1 MQRGVRERLKNIA
14 THGGKYFRGTA
25 KLFLGTA
32 KETIIGENLP
42 AFVSFADTNRELAED
57 TVNFLRNPVDVI
69 SKGVSS
75 ALESKDFQ
83 ALKKITQYALEDLK
97 SGNFY
102 DAARDRV
109 NGLGDFGF
117 DDDFGSDDDLF
128 GGFDMSGFDEEGNW
142 EEPEDSG
149 PSSTDNI
156 NVKIAKAQE
165 AGADNRTGAT
175 IGAIGTAADA
185 IVQNENA
192 NAQTNIRLSLRQHS
206 QLMNMATNMVTYQGA
221 AVQSIDAFA
230 KSMLEVTR
238 ESHQQTMTQLQA
250 INETLNKI
258 ALNTAPPAVQK
269 KAEPPKSV
277 MDSIFGMD
285 GALNIK
291 EYAKH
296 IVKSVDERFS
306 ISDMLSMATMGGGI
320 AGTLELY
327 SDNPL
332 MLVSDAILKALI
344 PKSSMEQLRRT
355 NAYAESFFPALLN
368 KFADRGRLVE
378 SGESTSFL
386 DTILGIFGVTERARS
401 GIDITGRNLSEQAAF
416 TNRTAKAVEQV
427 IPMWLSRIYSAI
439 SGDPLQIFDYGTG
452 RFSRVTEVV
461 GRETHNAYD
470 LAGRMG
476 EGYAEM
482 ERRASSMHFINA
494 DMDRD
499 FRDYLYQW
507 MQHQA
512 ERNIFVNP
520 FKDEKEFLRDAP
532 DTMDNVELDRLMKGA
547 TSRKELYNT
556 VIQGMLRAMV
566 EDDKASDNSRAKILA
581 MGADINR
588 ARAARTRANVDLNN
602 QLSEHGLQMAFSG
615 VLDRDLQ
622 YNLERAARGS
632 RNGILPADEERL
644 VEQNNR
650 ARGLGIGS
658 LANAGSDIVSI
669 LKRGIIT
676 YTYIMGGSI
685 GGAGDSP
692 VLDTAR
698 QKLFD
703 EVSSD
708 SISESNRVVRIRT
721 KTLENKQRQEEAKKK
736 EEDTRKK
743 RKLVKEG
750 NYTGDFENFIID
762 ADTSAAQ
769 IYAQQRA
776 YGETTR
782 VENESKL
789 VEEGKAF
796 IDKTRTNVEKKTGI
810 GAKLAKIRET
820 VTKTPFE
827 LVETGLRAVDSV
839 MFRIIYGKDAAELMK
854 KEGEDLP
861 SLFRTMEATVRA
873 KWEDAKNW
881 FNEHIGGP
889 LKEYLFG
896 DQGLF
901 TRLRDRL
908 DKDILT
914 PIRGKIKEIAGRVRD
929 RTLGT
934 KVMDEEGKYTG
945 HRQGGILSDIYNR
958 MSDTVH
964 GATGSIGDRIF
975 GKKNDD
981 GTRTP
986 GIIDELL
993 YGDASGET
1001 RRGVR
1006 VKEDGTREYK
1016 GLFGKIKQGVDSFS
1030 ELMFGKEGE
1039 DDVNDSK
1046 KKRDFV
1052 LSELNKAAPDM
1063 LIGAASV
1070 TALNAGF
1077 GLLTG
1082 MALPGGPLVAPLL
1095 GAGLGLLR
1103 SSESFQN
1110 FLFGEQERDENGN
1123 LKYDSNGNPVYK
1135 EGKGP
1140 RISPE
1145 IVAGFKKYFPKVA
1158 GGFAL
1163 GALGSGLLPF
1173 AVSPMVGG
1181 LIGSMGGMIAGS
1193 DMMKEALFGTK
1204 DDPDSGAISKN
1215 MRDKIAKFVKVRGGG
1230 ALGGF
1235 ALSKLILGLGTGI
1248 GIIPG
1253 GLAAVLGP
1261 AFTALSTTLGAAFG
1275 PDIQKAL
1282 FGDEVE
1288 VEETSTDKD
1297 GKTVTTKKKKRQG
1310 GLFGNIFDFTRDKI
1324 MDPAAKQVNQMGKNI
1339 ASWFK
1344 NNVEG
1349 PFVRGMKPLHDAFS
1363 RAGAAINGFFENIAT
1378 SIKDSLDKV
1387 FEKNVGKPLGD
1398 FFKENVIDK
1407 LSGLVNRLFNS
1418 IGSMLGNI
1426 LSAPFK
1432 VLEFAFAGTI
1442 DGKTPEEYNAEKDR
1456 ERENKRRE
1464 RREKNRDRRM
1474 NRAAQS
1480 WKRLFGGGSTK
1491 AATPETTVD
1500 EETASAEGTPDAPD
1514 AEVAEASKDAKKK
1527 HGLLYRL
1534 LHIGREDIPAKPY
1547 DYSGLYKDQ
1556 KAKTEK
1562 AADENAPSMGVDTE
1576 TEAKTVAEE
1585 EKIKTPESTEEASTT
1600 KTSGTDDERERLRR
1614 SQEAKEESKTPTTAE
1629 SATEEEPKPTAESAD
1644 KTESRRIGKRKTDNA
1659 YLSDIASYTKV
1670 LPKIFDEIRGQ
1681 LGGTGWNI
1689 AYIKTLLAKQYGGL
1703 SAEEL
1708 PEEME
1713 GSKKVSKKRGIFGKI
1728 KDKVTDTVGGFF
1740 GGIRDRVSGAA
1751 HAVGGA
1757 IDAVIGAP
1765 FRFIK
1770 GTVGAIGSALG
1781 LLKDTILGAVKTFG
1795 EVVGNIFV
1803 GAAKG
1808 IGSAIHGF
1816 GKMIL
1821 AAGPG
1826 IGAAFGNVAATVTGA
1841 AKDLG
1846 HVFGGLIR
1854 GLIDTV
1860 AAIAPEIALGLWDG
1874 LKFLGKTAFGGVKM
1888 AANALGSGVSWAF
1901 GKIGSLLGFGGSKEE
1916 RTIKK
1921 VKKIGT
1927 ITMSGGY
1934 LDSIKEPVPIGIND
1948 RAGIIDDFPVVDV
1961 VKGIARKFG
1970 AGKSRAIPV
1979 YILGI
1984 SRDSI
1989 LRTEDDD
1996 NTPGTNTDTGSGPE
2010 KAPGATGSSEPTTEG
2025 TSENGSEGDA
2035 SMGIDTANPKSPFG
2049 KIASKARDLK
2059 KAAVAKL
2066 REWKRKYMEVDKEA
2080 ETSLDPNETYDRAIE
2095 SSKSDTEVEAT
2106 LASQQNNSKGGQV
2119 ESEDEKEAEEEE
2131 KGGFFETI
2139 KSFFTEGGGIGSVI
2153 KTVLGLGGGAVVP
2166 AVLSAI
2172 YGAKSIAEGDG
2183 SGIARTGE
2191 NVLQQ
2196 IVRKL
2201 GLGKTKA
2208 GDLLSSFINPSK
2220 ADDVAKSLADVAA
2233 NPETGKKAA
2242 KAATRGSKFVKA
2254 AGKAGNA
2261 VATAAGKVSSVVKSA
2276 ATKVFNAILNNK
2288 VVQAIAGTKLV
2299 SKLRT
2304 AASKVISLIAD
2315 NAVTHGLKS
2324 MGTAAAS
2331 SIARTLGAIGTGGL
2345 LTIGFAIADFYT
2357 GMNEAYKA
2365 FGVSASDATL
2375 GMKVA
2380 TGVTRAVT
2388 GALSV
2393 IPPPVGTILSIGLSF
2408 VESQIAQILY
2418 SALADEDAMEEWQ
2431 QNQQEL
2437 QAATDAYN
2445 AANGTDLT
2453 TEEYAKQFNNDGTE
2467 RKGLLKTVGS
2477 AIAGGVKT
2485 VGGAI
2490 VGGVKTVGSAIASGA
2505 SKVGDFVGNVA
2516 SGAWD
2521 KITGFASGAKDFVT
2535 NIPENVGELWS
2546 NAVKSV
2552 GGIAFN
2558 IVDFVTYKLP
2568 EIGNTI
2574 LDTVKSIPSKLLD
2587 GFRSI
2592 KDLVLQGFD
2601 SAKDAL
2607 VNFVTKDVPNAI
2619 SNAVSTVG
2627 DFFASIPSRVS
2638 DMFTA
2643 AGNALIDVG
2652 AYAGKLTAMFGTFLT
2667 KTLPNAIWD
2676 VLTSAA
2682 TTAVNGLKEAWEGVT
2697 GIGGAILSGIKGI
2710 FGAIGDFFSGT
2721 VEDFQEGYNER
2732 KDEVY
2737 SARYGDDW
2745 ETSYGKGPMKHY
2757 RQGDPRWN
2765 TPVNGLDT
2773 EGCGPTAAAMV
2784 ATAYGK
2790 GPSNPME
2797 ADTMSRQMGMR
2808 AADGGTNPAF
2818 FQQYANAKGFNM
2830 QQGPTDAAS
2839 IQSNLKNNQPVV
2851 FMGQG
2856 GAFGGNVHYL
2866 VADKMTGKDQV
2877 SVTDPITGGS
2887 RSITMQNLVKNT
2899 KDTIYSSKAT
2909 VGDLQ
2914 STYGKGAMN
2923 LGADKEDPESKRY
2936 TGIPSGKSS
2945 TEEAQK
2951 ALVDRMASIV
2961 GQLTYDSSGPNNPDQ
2976 GSASCASTVGWVYKK
2991 TLGIEGMSA
3000 RSREQVNDP
3009 HFTTI
3014 WRNSGNDVLDPNILQ
3029 PGDILYSNMSENKN
3043 LGYIG
3048 HTEMY
3053 AGTDANGTPMDLSH
3067 GGPGA
3072 GPQWKTLNKYR
3083 KERTIAVNRYTPFL
3097 EGQPVDVNADGNEI
3111 NPTSAAT
3118 TSSTIGQ
3125 DPTDTSAE
3133 TGTTTTTSSS
3143 SSSSNIFTSGI
3154 DSLLSSIGSVITS
3167 GGSALGN
3174 VLTALM
3180 GGTIAGGSS
3189 SGSSTDS
3196 SGVTRIDMSGDSSG
3210 SSSSTTGG
3218 SNVDFGSASNVKQY
3232 DQTESANIIYEYLRK
3247 MGLTP
3252 MGASGI
3258 MGCWDN
3264 ESHNRSDII
3273 EGYYMGSSN
3282 GYPGFNKVLESNA
3295 TLNDYTKNV
3304 LFPYYRRQNIG
3315 YDEGGYVAS
3324 DKNYYPG
3331 LGLAQ
3336 WTGERGMKLLQY
3348 ATSTGQDWRNLETQL
3363 NFFKKEA
3370 TDRGLIDMLNS
3381 AATPSL
3387 AAQVALDN
3395 YEMSPG
3401 WSSKPLG
3408 QKQLRARA
3416 ASAESIYQTYAAQ
3429 DKGASNTDD
3438 ATALANTA
3446 GGTTNL
3452 TSTNGGM
3459 TATGGAS
3466 SEESFGT
3473 GAWGR
3478 GPGGSIGRSIADLSA
3493 NTTSMLNRIQS
3504 ITSNIRDTVNT
3515 VSNEESV
3522 SKLTSTL
3529 TQALNNAVG
3538 QAAGGGAAAGTDYTQ
3553 TLTVIATSLS
3563 TMIQLLTKIAN
3574 NTSNGA
3580 NSNTTAAI
3588 NKKAP
3593 VGTGAPVFPNG
3604 VESPDDTG
3612 ALTINRLTG
3621 I

>member
-1 MQRGVRERLKNIA
+1 MQRDVRERLKNIA

-57 TVNFLRNPVDVI
+57 TVNFLRNPVDTI
-69 SKGVSS
+69 SKSVSV

-117 DDDFGSDDDLF
+117 DDNFGSDDDLF
-128 GGFDMSGFDEEGNW
+128 GGFDMSGFDEDGNW
-142 EEPEDSG
+142 EEPEDTDT
-149 PSSTDNI
+149 SSSNVD
-156 NVKIAKAQE
+156 VKIAKAQE

-206 QLMNMATNMVTYQGA
+206 QLMNIATNMVTYQGA
-221 AVQSIDAFA
+221 AVQTIDAFA

-277 MDSIFGMD
+277 MDNIFGMD

-291 EYAKH
+291 EYAKY
-296 IVKSVDERFS
+296 IVKNVDEKFS
-306 ISDMLSMATMGGGI
+306 ISDMVSMATMGGGI

-332 MLVSDAILKALI
+332 MLLSDTLLKALI
-344 PKSSMEQLRRT
+344 PKSSMDQLRRT
-355 NAYAESFFPALLN
+355 NAYAENFFPALLN
-368 KFADRGRLVE
+368 KFADRGRRAE
-378 SGESTSFL
+378 SGESTSIL
-386 DTILGIFGVTERARS
+386 DMILGIFGVTERSRS

-452 RFSRVTEVV
+452 RFARVTEVI

-482 ERRASSMHFINA
+482 ERRASSMHFMNA

-520 FKDEKEFLRDAP
+520 FKDEKDFLLDAP
-532 DTMDNVELDRLMKGA
+532 DTSENVELDRLMTGA
-547 TSRKELYNT
+547 TNRKELYNT

-588 ARAARTRANVDLNN
+588 ARAARSRANVDLNN
-602 QLSEHGLQMAFSG
+602 QLYESGLQMAFSG

-622 YNLERAARGS
+622 YHLERAARTS
-632 RNGILPADEERL
+632 RNGVLPADEERL

-650 ARGLGIGS
+650 ARGFGISS

-676 YTYIMGGSI
+676 YTYIMGGSV

-692 VLDTAR
+692 VLDSAR

-708 SISESNRVVRIRT
+708 SISESNRIVRMQTR
-721 KTLENKQRQEEAKKK
+721 TLENKQRQEEAKKK
-736 EEDTRKK
+736 DEETRKQ

-762 ADTSAAQ
+762 ANTSAAQ

-796 IDKTRTNVEKKTGI
+796 IDKTRSNVEQKTGI
-810 GAKLAKIRET
+810 GAKFAKIRDT
-820 VTKTPFE
+820 ITKTPFE

-901 TRLRDRL
+901 TRLRDRF
-908 DKDILT
+908 DKDIIT
-914 PIRGKIKEIAGRVRD
+914 PIRSKITEIAGRVRD

-945 HRQGGILSDIYNR
+945 HRQGGIFSDIYNR
-958 MSDTVH
+958 VSDNVR
-964 GATGSIGDRIF
+964 GATGTIGDRIF
-975 GKKNDD
+975 GKKNED

-986 GIIDELL
+986 GIIDEFL

-1006 VKEDGTREYK
+1006 VKADGTTEYR
-1016 GLFGKIKQGVDSFS
+1016 GLFGKIKQGIDSFS
-1030 ELMFGKEGE
+1030 ELMFGKEDE
-1039 DDVNDSK
+1039 DDVNGSR
-1046 KKRDFV
+1046 KKRDFI

-1063 LIGAASV
+1063 LIGAAGI

-1095 GAGLGLLR
+1095 GAGIGLLR
-1103 SSESFQN
+1103 SSESFQQ

-1123 LKYDSNGNPVYK
+1123 LKYDSNGNPIYK

-1145 IVAGFKKYFPKVA
+1145 VVAGFKKYFPKVA

-1163 GALGSGLLPF
+1163 GAIGSGLLPF

-1193 DMMKEALFGTK
+1193 DAMKEALFGTK

-1215 MRDKIAKFVKVRGGG
+1215 MREKIADFVKVRGGG
-1230 ALGGF
+1230 AIGGF

-1261 AFTALSTTLGAAFG
+1261 AFAALSTTLGAAFG
-1275 PDIQKAL
+1275 PDIKKAL

-1310 GLFGNIFDFTRDKI
+1310 GLFGSIFDFTRDKI
-1324 MDPAAKQVNQMGKNI
+1324 MDPAAKQVDRLGKNI

-1344 NNVEG
+1344 VNVEG
-1349 PFVRGMKPLHDAFS
+1349 PFVRGMQPLHDAFG
-1363 RAGAAINGFFENIAT
+1363 RAGAAVNKFFENIAT

-1407 LSGLVNRLFNS
+1407 LGGLVNRLFNS
-1418 IGSMLGNI
+1418 IGRMIGSI

-1442 DGKTPEEYNAEKDR
+1442 DGKSPEEYNSEKDR
-1456 ERENKRRE
+1456 EREEKRRE

-1480 WKRLFGGGSTK
+1480 WKRLFGGASVKT
-1491 AATPETTVD
+1491 ATPETTVG
-1500 EETASAEGTPDAPD
+1500 EEMSSSTSGETPD
-1514 AEVAEASKDAKKK
+1514 AEVTEAAKDAKKK
-1527 HGLLYRL
+1527 RGFLYRL
-1534 LHIGREDIPAKPY
+1534 LHLGREDIPAQPY
-1547 DYSGLYKDQ
+1547 DYSVLYKDQ
-1556 KAKTEK
+1556 KTK
-1562 AADENAPSMGVDTE
+1562 DDQNAPSMGIDTE
-1576 TEAKTVAEE
+1576 TERKPSAEE
-1585 EKIKTPESTEEASTT
+1585 EKISSTEPTEETSVS

-1614 SQEAKEESKTPTTAE
+1614 SQEAKEESKTSTNTAAE
-1629 SATEEEPKPTAESAD
+1629 SVTEEPKPTAESSD
-1644 KTESRRIGKRKTDNA
+1644 RSGSRRIGKRKTDNA
-1659 YLSDIASYTKV
+1659 YLGDIASYTKV

-1681 LGGTGWNI
+1681 LGGTGWNL

-1713 GSKKVSKKRGIFGKI
+1713 GSKKVRKKRGIFGKI
-1728 KDKVTDTVGGFF
+1728 KDKVTDTVGGFV
-1740 GGIRDRVSGAA
+1740 GGIKNRITGAA
-1751 HAVGGA
+1751 SAVGGVV
-1757 IDAVIGAP
+1757 DAVIGAP

-1770 GTVGAIGSALG
+1770 GTIGAVGNALG

-1795 EVVGNIFV
+1795 NVVGNIFV

-1808 IGSAIHGF
+1808 IGSALHGF
-1816 GKMIL
+1816 GKMLL

-1826 IGAAFGNVAATVTGA
+1826 IGAAFGNIASTVTGA

-1854 GLIDTV
+1854 GLVDTV
-1860 AAIAPEIALGLWDG
+1860 AAIAPEIALGLWDS
-1874 LKFLGKTAFGGVKM
+1874 LKFLGKTAFGSVKL
-1888 AANALGSGVSWAF
+1888 AANAIGSGVSWAF
-1901 GKIGSLLGFGGSKEE
+1901 GKVGNLLGFGGSKEE
-1916 RTIKK
+1916 RVIKK
-1921 VKKIGT
+1921 VKKIGA
-1927 ITMSGGY
+1927 ITMNGGY
-1934 LDSIKEPVPIGIND
+1934 LDSIKEPVPIGVAD
-1948 RAGIIDDFPVVDV
+1948 RAGIVDDFPLVDV
-1961 VKGIARKFG
+1961 VKGVARKFG
-1970 AGKSRAIPV
+1970 AGKSKAIPV

-1984 SRDSI
+1984 SRDSVI
-1989 LRTEDDD
+1989 RTEDDD
-1996 NTPGTNTDTGSGPE
+1996 NAPGTNTDTGNGNE
-2010 KAPGATGSSEPTTEG
+2010 KAPGATGSTEPIAEG
-2025 TSENGSEGDA
+2025 TSETGSEGNA
-2035 SMGIDTANPKSPFG
+2035 SMGIDSANPKSPFG
-2049 KIASKARDLK
+2049 KIADKARDLK
-2059 KAAVAKL
+2059 KAAAAKL

-2119 ESEDEKEAEEEE
+2119 ESKDEKDTEEEE

-2139 KSFFTEGGGIGSVI
+2139 KSFFTEGGIGGAI
-2153 KTVLGLGGGAVVP
+2153 KTVLDLGGGAVLP
-2166 AVLSAI
+2166 AALTAI
-2172 YGAKSIAEGDG
+2172 FGAKSIAEGDG
-2183 SGIARTGE
+2183 SGMARTAE

-2208 GDLLSSFINPSK
+2208 GDLLSSFIDPSK

-2233 NPETGKKAA
+2233 DPETGKKAA

-2254 AGKAGNA
+2254 ASKAGNA
-2261 VATAAGKVSSVVKSA
+2261 VATAAGKIGSIVKGA

-2299 SKLRT
+2299 GKLRS
-2304 AASKVISLIAD
+2304 AASKVVSVIAD
-2315 NAVTHGLKS
+2315 SAVTRGLKS
-2324 MGTAAAS
+2324 MGTSAAS
-2331 SIARTLGAIGTGGL
+2331 SIARTLGAYGTGGL

-2393 IPPPVGTILSIGLSF
+2393 IPPPVGTVLSIGLSF

-2445 AANGTDLT
+2445 ATNGADLT

-2477 AIAGGVKT
+2477 AIAGGVK
-2485 VGGAI
+2485 
-2490 VGGVKTVGSAIASGA
+2490 KVGSTIASGA

-2516 SGAWD
+2516 SSAWN
-2521 KITGFASGAKDFVT
+2521 KITGFASGVKDFAS

-2546 NAVKSV
+2546 NAVKSA

-2558 IVDFVTYKLP
+2558 IVDFATNKLP
-2568 EIGNTI
+2568 EFGGKI

-2587 GFRSI
+2587 GFTSI

-2601 SAKDAL
+2601 MAKNAL
-2607 VNFVTKDVPNAI
+2607 VNFVTKDAPNAV
-2619 SNAVSTVG
+2619 SGAVSTVA

-2638 DMFTA
+2638 DMFSA
-2643 AGNALIDVG
+2643 AGNALLDVG
-2652 AYAGKLTAMFGTFLT
+2652 KYAVKIVSTVGTFLT
-2667 KTLPNAIWD
+2667 KTLPNAIWN

-2697 GIGGAILSGIKGI
+2697 GVGGAILSGIKGI

-2721 VEDFQEGYNER
+2721 VEDFKEGYNER
-2732 KDEVY
+2732 KNEVY
-2737 SARYGDDW
+2737 SERYDADW
-2745 ETSYGKGPMKHY
+2745 ETSFGKGPMKHY

-2773 EGCGPTAAAMV
+2773 DGCGPTAAAMV

-2887 RSITMQNLVKNT
+2887 RSVTMQNLVKNT
-2899 KDTIYSSKAT
+2899 KDTIYSSKTT

-2914 STYGKGAMN
+2914 SSYGKGAMN
-2923 LGADKEDPESKRY
+2923 FGADKEDEESKKY
-2936 TGIPSGKSS
+2936 TGVPSGKSS
-2945 TEEAQK
+2945 TKEAQQ

-2961 GQLTYDSSGPNNPDQ
+2961 GQLTYDSGGPNNPDQ

-2991 TLGIEGMSA
+2991 TLGIDGMSI

-3014 WRNSGNDVLDPNILQ
+3014 WRNDGNDVLDPNILQ

-3072 GPQWKTLNKYR
+3072 GPQWKTLNQYR

-3097 EGQPVDVNADGNEI
+3097 EGQSVDVSTDGADI
-3111 NPTSAAT
+3111 TPTSAAT
-3118 TSSTIGQ
+3118 SSSTIGEN
-3125 DPTDTSAE
+3125 PTDTTME
-3133 TGTTTTTSSS
+3133 TDSTTTSSS
-3143 SSSSNIFTSGI
+3143 GSSNVFTAGI

-3167 GGSALGN
+3167 GGTKLGN

-3189 SGSSTDS
+3189 DSSSDS
-3196 SGVTRIDMSGDSSG
+3196 SGITRVNLNEDG
-3210 SSSSTTGG
+3210 SSSSTGSTSGT

-3232 DQTESANIIYEYLRK
+3232 DQTESTNIIYEYLRK

-3264 ESHNRSDII
+3264 ESRNRSDIV

-3304 LFPYYRRQNIG
+3304 LFPYYRRQDIG
-3315 YDEGGYVAS
+3315 YNESGYVAS

-3370 TDRGLIDMLNS
+3370 TDRGLVDMLNS

-3401 WSSKPLG
+3401 WSSRPLG
-3408 QKQLRARA
+3408 QKQLKARA

-3438 ATALANTA
+3438 ATVLANTA

-3466 SEESFGT
+3466 SAESFGT

-3478 GPGGSIGRSIADLSA
+3478 GPGNDVGKSIADLSA

-3529 TQALNNAVG
+3529 TKALNNAVG
-3538 QAAGGGAAAGTDYTQ
+3538 QVAGGGTASSTDYTQ

-3580 NSNTTAAI
+3580 NNNTTAAI
-3588 NKKAP
+3588 NRKAP
-3593 VGTGAPVFPNG
+3593 VGTGAPVYPNG
-3604 VESPDDTG
+3604 IESPDDTG